1 MKTQITAKTFA
12 RFFGTALIAA
22 AVLGGQA
29 FAADSFRA
37 TRSTV
42 VKFGDL
48 NLNSQEGIAALY
60 KRIHNA
66 AEQVCGASTADTI
79 FPEVAASLHKCIAE
93 TETRAVRD
101 VNNGALQAY
110 YSKKTGRPMPVLA
123 SNQK

>member
-12 RFFGTALIAA
+12 RLFGTALIAA
-22 AVLGGQA
+22 TVLGGLA
-29 FAADSFRA
+29 FAGDSLGE

-42 VKFGDL
+42 VQFGDL
-48 NLNSQEGIAALY
+48 NLSSQQGIAALY

-66 AEQVCGASTADTI
+66 AEQVCGASTEDKV
-79 FPEVAASLHKCIAE
+79 FPEVAASVHKCVAE
-93 TETRAVRD
+93 TETRAVLD

-110 YSKKTGRPMPVLA
+110 YSKKTGRPMLALA

>member
-1 MKTQITAKTFA
+1 MKTQITAKALT

-29 FAADSFRA
+29 FAGNSFA
-37 TRSTV
+37 ETRSTV

-48 NLNSQEGIAALY
+48 NLSSQEGIAALY

-66 AEQVCGASTADTI
+66 AKQVCEASSGDDV
-79 FPEVAASLHKCIAE
+79 FPQVATSVHKCVAE
-93 TETRAVRD
+93 AETRAVLD
-101 VNNGALQAY
+101 INNGALEAY

-123 SNQK
+123 SNPK